1 MNVPAP
7 PSAVVFIVDADPRVR
22 EGVRRLLA
30 PAGVKVIA
38 HETGAAVLADP
49 LLSEARCVIAELR
62 LPDMTGLDLL
72 GTLHARRYAAEVL
85 FLTGDDDVA
94 LAVRAIREGAADIVA
109 KPQID
114 STLWRHIQR
123 MLSAGMPVSA

>member
-1 MNVPAP
+1 VNVPAP
-7 PSAVVFIVDADPRVR
+7 PSAVVFVVDADPRVR
-22 EGVRRLLA
+22 EGVRRLLG

-38 HETGAAVLADP
+38 HESGAAVLADP

-72 GTLHARRYAAEVL
+72 GTLHARRYQAEVL

>member
-7 PSAVVFIVDADPRVR
+7 PTAVVFVVDADPRVR
-22 EGVRRLLA
+22 EGVRRLLG
-30 PAGVKVIA
+30 PAGVKVVA
-38 HETGAAVLADP
+38 HESGAAVLDDP
-49 LLSEARCVIAELR
+49 LLSDARCLIAELR
-62 LPDMTGLDLL
+62 LPDMTGLELL
-72 GTLHARRYAAEVL
+72 GTLRARRHPAEVL

-94 LAVRAIREGAADIVA
+94 LAVRAMREGAADIVA